1 MRART
6 FLFLLPLAL
15 AGPAAAPAD
24 VVVVGDRQTGTRDCG
39 GGSANVA
46 GTNADLTLRGCKA
59 VVVVGDGNRLDV
71 GYVESLSVMGSG
83 NRITWSL
90 GPSGQRP
97 KVANV
102 GTDNTISEGSAD
114 AAKKSSGSGATA
126 TGAGGTSVTVRP
138 GGVKVDAGGT
148 SVNVGGGTVSVT
160 PDAKEL
166 NVIDDGLHRTYDCKG
181 GDVHVSGDRNEL
193 VLQNCRG
200 VTVSGEGNKV
210 DAGTAEEIE
219 VTGERND
226 VTWKPGAGGKRP
238 QLSDTGEG
246 NRIRQGN

>member
-1 MRART
+1 M
-6 FLFLLPLAL
+6 
-15 AGPAAAPAD
+15 
-24 VVVVGDRQTGTRDCG
+24 GDR
-39 GGSANVA
+39 
-46 GTNADLTLRGCKA
+46 
-59 VVVVGDGNRLDV
+59 
-71 GYVESLSVMGSG
+71 

-102 GTDNTISEGSAD
+102 GTDNTISEGSTG
-114 AAKKSSGSGATA
+114 AAKKSSGSGAAA
-126 TGAGGTSVTVRP
+126 TDAGGTSVTLGP
-138 GGVKVDAGGT
+138 DGVKVDAGGT

-166 NVIDDGLHRTYDCKG
+166 NVTKDGLHRTYDCEG
-181 GDVHVSGDRNEL
+181 GDVHVSGDRNDL
-193 VLQNCRG
+193 VFQNCRG

-210 DAGTAEEIE
+210 DAGPAKEIL

-238 QLSDTGEG
+238 QISDTGEG